1 MTTLT
6 AVPPRYLVTGGSGF
20 IGTNL
25 VERLL
30 QDGCTVLSVDI
41 KPPANAA
48 HRAVFRAMDLLD
60 FGAIEAVLREFQPT
74 HVYHLGARTDLLG
87 TSLADYAANTDGV
100 SNVIRATRACASVQR
115 VLFCSSR
122 LVCKIGYKPSG
133 PLDFCPTTPYGDS
146 KVKGEM
152 LVREAGITEYSWALV
167 RPTSLWGPWFG
178 VPYRTFFEQV
188 KRRRYVHPAGKI
200 VRKSFGYVGNSV
212 FQLQALMAGA
222 DAPVQGQVFYIGD
235 YEPIEVNSFA
245 NAISAAFDAPAVR
258 QVPPFLLSG
267 AALVGD
273 VLAKCGYTHPPLTT
287 FRLNNILTE
296 MIHDFGN
303 LQPITGPLPFSHGE
317 GIRRT
322 VAWMKAHG

>member
-1 MTTLT
+1 MTD
-6 AVPPRYLVTGGSGF
+6 ANRYLVTGGSGF

-30 QDGCTVLSVDI
+30 QDGCTVLSVDA
-41 KPPANAA
+41 KAPANPA
-48 HRAVFRAMDLLD
+48 HGAVFRNVDLLD
-60 FGAIEAVLREFQPT
+60 YPAMEAVLREFQPT

-87 TSLADYAANTDGV
+87 ATLADYAANTDGV
-100 SNVIRATRACASVQR
+100 ANVIRATRACPSVRR

-122 LVCKIGYKPSG
+122 LVCKIGYPPSG
-133 PLDFCPTTPYGDS
+133 PLDFCPTTPYGES

-188 KRRRYVHPAGKI
+188 KRRRYVHPAGKV

-212 FQLQALMAGA
+212 FQLRALMAGA
-222 DAPVQGQVFYIGD
+222 AAVVQGQVFYIGD
-235 YEPIEVNSFA
+235 YEPIEVNTFA
-245 NAISAAFDAPAVR
+245 NAISAAFDGPAVR
-258 QVPPFLLSG
+258 QVPPLLLSG
-267 AALVGD
+267 AALLGD
-273 VLAKCGYTHPPLTT
+273 ALAKCGYTHPPLTT

-296 MIHDFGN
+296 MIHDFDN
-303 LQPITGPLPFSHGE
+303 LKAITGPLPFSNGE
-317 GIRRT
+317 AIRTT
-322 VAWMKAHG
+322 VAWIKAHG